1 MALIVV
7 VVVSVMRLRGVVCV
21 VCVLSDLGSVLGVGL
36 FEDDAGIEVWVQVV
50 EGVGRGSSND
60 GYWVEMDVM

>member
-1 MALIVV
+1 MALVVFLALIVV

-36 FEDDAGIEVWVQVV
+36 FEDDAGIEVWV
-50 EGVGRGSSND
+50 
-60 GYWVEMDVM
+60 